1 MLRARRLAVLPLV
14 ALVLVALPSAASAR
28 ETRSATSQG
37 IGAGI
42 ATGIATEVAKQ
53 GAKALI
59 LHFAPQLQKDIDPTA
74 YALAQIQ
81 EQLAQLDAKLTQ
93 LADHQRALGNTLG
106 CKIQTSDLQDEVSAA
121 QTSLASFVAAS
132 SLKNQG
138 DRVAQL
144 DALYPQLFK
153 LATDQRTIHNTLV
166 DGALID
172 CAKHIED
179 GMAPYLSSALADY
192 VRDFYAT
199 YKSAELALFLVRAN
213 LMNYDALVPGTTA
226 TRRVQYSEAQVQT
239 AAANTTEWI
248 KHEEGLIKPA
258 FPDTQ
263 SYDKRTDTLFK
274 VRMVTDAADRKFLLD
289 HEWLVTGYSYIP
301 TCSAIQHFV
310 DGSGRS
316 GYDALAYLKQ
326 INVLD
331 ASPVI
336 QCYDDHDNHE
346 LYDLTRRYYSDGRP
360 GYPSIAAIKHRIYP
374 IISEYSYTG

>member
-1 MLRARRLAVLPLV
+1 MLRPRRLAVLSLV
-14 ALVLVALPSAASAR
+14 AVALVALPSAASAR

-179 GMAPYLSSALADY
+179 GMAPYLSSALASY
-192 VRDFYAT
+192 VHDFYAT
-199 YKSAELALFLVRAN
+199 YKSAELALFVVRAN
-213 LMNYDALVPGTTA
+213 LMNYDALVPGTT
-226 TRRVQYSEAQVQT
+226 TRRVQYTEAQVQT

-274 VRMVTDAADRKFLLD
+274 VQLVTNAADRDLLLKY
-289 HEWLVTGYSYIP
+289 EWLVTGYTTIP

-310 DGSGRS
+310 QGTGRS
-316 GYDALAYLKQ
+316 GSAALAYLKQ

-331 ASPVI
+331 AQSLI
-336 QCYDDHDNHE
+336 QCYDDHDTW
-346 LYDLTRRYYSDGRP
+346 YAFDLRTFTYVS
-360 GYPSIAAIKHRIYP
+360 PSRSYGSVAAIKHRIYP
-374 IISEYSYTG
+374 IISDYSYTG